1 MVGTQP
7 SVDAKPQADLALRDL
22 QRRLDAVTFRI
33 RVETSTWLAI
43 EPSVH
48 GAQAELRRVRAAGRG
63 RHPNAGG
70 GVLERDRKGALQAA
84 RRLKLLLP
92 GWLEVKRELHRDYR
106 QVRTLLA
113 AVRRAVGG
121 SHDPSRWEA
130 AWPVRTSGGSTFGA
144 CPVQGPF
151 ALPDT
156 FGAPRPGGRFHEGND
171 LFSARGTPVVAVQT
185 GVVRRA
191 GNALGGRS
199 VILSS
204 AAGYSYYAHLAAYG
218 ATGSVRPGDVI
229 GYVGASGDAKG
240 LITQLHFEWHPGG
253 GAAVD
258 PFPLLQAVC

>member
-1 MVGTQP
+1 MQTA
-7 SVDAKPQADLALRDL
+7 VDARPQANAALRDL
-22 QRRLDAVTFRI
+22 QGRLDAVTFRI

-48 GAQAELRRVRAAGRG
+48 GAQAELRRSPRARAA
-63 RHPNAGG
+63 
-70 GVLERDRKGALQAA
+70 LQTLH
-84 RRLKLLLP
+84 RLLP
-92 GWLEVKRELHRDYR
+92 TWLTIKGELHGDYR
-106 QVRTLLA
+106 QVKALLV
-113 AVRRAVGG
+113 AVRQAVGG
-121 SHDPSRWEA
+121 TDPARWQT
-130 AWPVRTSGGSTFGA
+130 AWPVRVSAGPTFEV
-144 CPVQGPF
+144 CPVQGPV

-191 GNALGGRS
+191 GNTLGGRS

-204 AAGYSYYAHLAAYG
+204 ATGYSYYAHLAAYG
-218 ATGSVRPGDVI
+218 AAGSVRPGDVI

-258 PFPLLQAVC
+258 PFPMLQAVC